1 MTKEPTLSEV
11 KRLSQKYGV
20 DIEIKF
26 GSHHHAIVSDEDGG
40 IYVKCE
46 ATDNF
51 IEEIESKCIQIKER
65 VETKN
70 K

>member
-1 MTKEPTLSEV
+1 MTQEPTLSEV
-11 KRLSQKYGV
+11 KRLSDLYKV

-26 GSHHHAIVSDEDGG
+26 GSNHHAIISDEGDG

-46 ATDNF
+46 LTDNF

-65 VETKN
+65 IDN